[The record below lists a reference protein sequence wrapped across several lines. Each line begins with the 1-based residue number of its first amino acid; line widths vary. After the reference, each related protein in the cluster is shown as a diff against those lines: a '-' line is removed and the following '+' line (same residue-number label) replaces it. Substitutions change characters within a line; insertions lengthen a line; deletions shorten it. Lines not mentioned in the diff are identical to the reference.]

1 MRPITG
7 PALFGER
14 VAPTAPS
21 RAPVV
26 PDAAAAASSSTPQSA
41 AEAARAKAQALRA
54 ERTAQFAGNRPRP
67 AYDEATLARAIRAGI
82 DVNGR
87 TMDATMPRF
96 ALDDAAFQALSAYLH
111 TLSMAASPGVS
122 EDAVHF
128 ATVIE
133 PGTDAA
139 RERALVE
146 VLRIFFQNR
155 NLGQRAEQ
163 RREQAGEVRLGR
175 EFRKWVLDVWE
186 LKGPSTT
193 WDAQLE
199 AYYRQQPVFAL
210 VSGLGRES
218 WRPMHEFSE
227 RMELP
232 CIFPQTD
239 VPVVEGQNVYTVYIS
254 EGVTLEAEALAKYLR
269 DGSERGT
276 VVQVYRHD
284 DASATA
290 ADAFRKAWRDGKS
303 AVQERVLDTA
313 PDAAFWQQL
322 AHDSA
327 GATLVL
333 WLGPDDLK
341 LAQSLTEPGSPL
353 KAIYLSSALLGAQ
366 PTGIAPDA
374 AGRLRIIYPQ
384 DPPARRAARL
394 EVVKRWMQNN
404 GITVSDEQLQFNAYL
419 AATVTGML
427 VTHSRDTY
435 SRDFLLERMEHRL
448 GTSLELSIYPH
459 LSLGPGQRF
468 ASKGSYIAQIDGSG
482 AEQLSLLSDWIVP

>member
-1 MRPITG
+1 MRWFTTVALMSLFALPAGVQAQAPISGAQADPLAAGRRIYREGILPGGQMLRGLGQAGVTLTGQAAACTTCHRRSGYGSSEGSIEVRAITG

-14 VAPTAPS
+14 VAPIAPL

-26 PDAAAAASSSTPQSA
+26 PDAAAAAAPSSAPLSA

-96 ALDDAAFQALSAYLH
+96 ALDDAAMPSLSAYLH
-111 TLSMAASPGVS
+111 TLSMTVSPGVG
-122 EDAVHF
+122 EDTVHF

-146 VLRIFFQNR
+146 MLQIFFRDR

-186 LKGPSTT
+186 LKGPSST

-199 AYYRQQPVFAL
+199 AYYRRQPVFAL

-218 WRPMHEFSE
+218 WRPIHEFSE
-227 RMELP
+227 RLELP

-239 VPVVEGQNVYTVYIS
+239 VPVVEGQNVYTVYLS
-254 EGVTLEAEALAKYLR
+254 EGVTLEAQALAKYLR
-269 DGSERGT
+269 DGAEHGT
-276 VVQVYRHD
+276 IVQVYRHD

-290 ADAFRKAWRDGKS
+290 ADGLSQR
-303 AVQERVLDTA
+303 
-313 PDAAFWQQL
+313 P
-322 AHDSA
+322 
-327 GATLVL
+327 GAT
-333 WLGPDDLK
+333 GKP
-341 LAQSLTEPGSPL
+341 SCR
-353 KAIYLSSALLGAQ
+353 SACS
-366 PTGIAPDA
+366 
-374 AGRLRIIYPQ
+374 RLRRMPRFGSNWRMTR
-384 DPPARRAARL
+384 PGRR
-394 EVVKRWMQNN
+394 WC
-404 GITVSDEQLQFNAYL
+404 Y
-419 AATVTGML
+419 
-427 VTHSRDTY
+427 
-435 SRDFLLERMEHRL
+435 
-448 GTSLELSIYPH
+448 
-459 LSLGPGQRF
+459 
-468 ASKGSYIAQIDGSG
+468 GSG
-482 AEQLSLLSDWIVP
+482 PKI